1 MKVEWIVEFTHF
13 QFELSDPEH
22 AGDTDPG
29 CDEEEG
35 HLVAQL
41 APELMDFTVLT
52 PRYSRFTRVTVEVSE
67 LPVDIDLDDWDH
79 AVECSMICPS
89 GRIEIWTPT
98 GDRVYCPVTREHVDN
113 HFDVEPA
120 IYRVLILFAN
130 YDTTVERVWA
140 NEETVEYGTAQI
152 PSDEE
157 LDRLDRY
164 HIHFWPVSPVRTRLL
179 KLRKSAPEADG

>member
-29 CDEEEG
+29 GDEEEG

-41 APELMDFTVLT
+41 APELMDFTVLS
-52 PRYSRFTRVTVEVSE
+52 PRYSRYSLVTVEVGES
-67 LPVDIDLDDWDH
+67 PPRVDLDEWDH
-79 AVECSMICPS
+79 AVECSLICPS

-98 GDRVYCPVTREHVDN
+98 GDSVYCPVTRERVDN
-113 HFDVEPA
+113 YFEVEPA
-120 IYRVLILFAN
+120 IYQALILFAN
-130 YDTTVERVWA
+130 YDSTVTRVRA
-140 NEETVEYGTAQI
+140 NEDNVEYGMAEI
-152 PSDEE
+152 PSDAE

-164 HIHFWPVSPVRTRLL
+164 HIHFCPVSPIGTRLL
-179 KLRKSAPEADG
+179 KRSGEAPRGDD